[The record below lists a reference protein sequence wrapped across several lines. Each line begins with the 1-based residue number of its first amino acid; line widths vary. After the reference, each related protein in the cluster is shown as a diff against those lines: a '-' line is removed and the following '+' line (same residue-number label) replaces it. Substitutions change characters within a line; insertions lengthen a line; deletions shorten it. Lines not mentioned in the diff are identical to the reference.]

1 MKRKRST
8 SFFEKNER
16 KVEISIDV
24 IVHATEDKLKIFR
37 ALNEIFEIEEEQ
49 LELKETLGHFENPI
63 ILLNTVITKSHARNI
78 IRKIL
83 EFLSSE
89 QINELIDEIDERII
103 DSRFHM
109 RLDKQELIKGNII
122 ISEKDTVKIKIH
134 TPIYNK
140 KNKIKI
146 FTEFF
151 QELTRLN
158 KNNKQN

>member
-78 IRKIL
+78 IRKIWD
-83 EFLSSE
+83 FLSSE
-89 QINELIDEIDERII
+89 QINELIGEIEERTI

-122 ISEKDTVKIKIH
+122 ISEKDTVEIKIH